1 LSRINKLSLM
11 YVYEMKLFVI
21 LGNQLFNPTYLK
33 NYSDHKFIMYE
44 DYGLCTY
51 EKHHKL
57 KILLFLSSMRSYSD
71 ELKSKKFKVDYFSVE
86 NDFKISYEK
95 KLEKYIRNN
104 KVKEITLFEIE
115 DKFFEK
121 RILLLVKKLK
131 LKINILETPMFLTSR
146 KDFKNY
152 LDKNKKPFMANFY
165 KINRVKLNILVS
177 DDGKPK
183 DGKWSFDEDNRKK
196 LPKDIKVPEISKIK
210 ETKNTLVLKKFIESN
225 FKDHPG
231 DTKNFWFPTTRKD
244 ANEWLDDFFKER
256 IKLFGDYEDAVT
268 EKSNTV
274 FHSAL
279 SPLINLGLITP
290 EEIITKLRKIENK
303 IPMNSLEGY
312 IRQIIGWR
320 EFMRGIYQ
328 NYDERLEKTNF
339 FNHKR
344 KMKNNWYKGNT
355 GLPPLDHAIS
365 NAINYGWSH
374 HIERLM
380 ILANIMNLCEINPK
394 QVYKWFME
402 MFVDS
407 SDWVMSPNVYGMGL
421 FSDGGIFATKPYICG
436 SSYFLKMMHFKKG
449 PWCDVM
455 DGLYWRFIDKN
466 KKFFSKNPRL
476 AMMVR
481 VSEKMNQERKVRILK
496 AADKFIKEN
505 TN

>member
-1 LSRINKLSLM
+1 
-11 YVYEMKLFVI
+11 MKLFVI

-33 NYSDHKFIMYE
+33 NYSDYRFIMYE
-44 DYGLCTY
+44 DYGLCSY

-57 KILLFLSSMRSYSD
+57 KILLFLSSMRSYCD

-86 NDFKISYEK
+86 NDFKVSYEK
-95 KLEKYIRNN
+95 KLEKYIKNN

-121 RILLLVKKLK
+121 KILLLFKKLQ

-183 DGKWSFDEDNRKK
+183 NGKWSFDEDNRKK

-231 DTKNFWFPTTRKD
+231 DTKNFWFPTTRGD
-244 ANEWLDDFFKER
+244 ANKWLDEFLKER

-290 EEIITKLRKIENK
+290 EEIIIKLRKIENK

-365 NAINYGWSH
+365 NAVNYGWSH

-407 SDWVMSPNVYGMGL
+407 SDWVMAPNVYGMGL

-481 VSEKMNQERKVRILK
+481 VSEKMNQERKTRILK